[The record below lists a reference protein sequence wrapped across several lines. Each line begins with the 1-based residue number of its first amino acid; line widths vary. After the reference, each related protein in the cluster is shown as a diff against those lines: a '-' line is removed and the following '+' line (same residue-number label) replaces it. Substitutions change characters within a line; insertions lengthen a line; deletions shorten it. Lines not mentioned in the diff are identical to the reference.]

1 MIEYTEEKKFTQ
13 DEVQELFLSVNWVSG
28 EYPKRLYKALMHSS
42 TVIRAWVDGKL
53 CGLVRVLD
61 DSEMLAYV
69 HYVLVNPKYQGLGIA
84 GQLIE
89 LVKEKCKDYLYIEG
103 MPEDKSNVAFYVKHG
118 FQEFEDA
125 GSIIICNPGKKE

>member
-1 MIEYTEEKKFTQ
+1 M
-13 DEVQELFLSVNWVSG
+13 NWVSG

-42 TVIRAWVDGKL
+42 TVISAWKDGKL

-84 GQLIE
+84 GIL
-89 LVKEKCKDYLYIEG
+89 LNWLKR
-103 MPEDKSNVAFYVKHG
+103 
-118 FQEFEDA
+118 
-125 GSIIICNPGKKE
+125 SIRIICILRVCLKTRAMLLFM

>member
-1 MIEYTEEKKFTQ
+1 
-13 DEVQELFLSVNWVSG
+13 
-28 EYPKRLYKALMHSS
+28 MHTS
-42 TVIRAWVDGKL
+42 TVISAWKDGKL

-69 HYVLVNPKYQGLGIA
+69 HYVLVNPKYQGLGCWH
-84 GQLIE
+84 LIE
-89 LVKEKCKDYLYIEG
+89 MVKEKYKDYLYIEG

-118 FQEFEDA
+118 FQEFEGA

>member
-1 MIEYTEEKKFTQ
+1 
-13 DEVQELFLSVNWVSG
+13 
-28 EYPKRLYKALMHSS
+28 MHTS
-42 TVIRAWVDGKL
+42 TVISAWKDGKL

-84 GQLIE
+84 GHLIE
-89 LVKEKCKDYLYIEG
+89 LVKEKYKDYLYIEG

-118 FQEFEDA
+118 FQEFEGA
-125 GSIIICNPGKKE
+125 GSIIICNPDKGNSLKPHIYRRYGAF